1 MDNIRDIKT
10 RIKSVRE
17 IQKIT
22 RAMKMVATAKY
33 KKSHRRLQE
42 TKSYISEVETLL
54 LRVKKEVVLR
64 YNPYC
69 CDNAVAEKNLVVLVT
84 ADKGLC
90 GGFNSNLIK
99 TVLRSSE
106 KFDLYVIGKK
116 GRAFFIKHDEINL
129 VGDIT
134 GVFGTLDFKS
144 SRKIVGEIKKGF
156 LESKYRSVKVVYT
169 GFESMGRQPITE
181 QQILPMTPL
190 IETIEQDVPAKRMI
204 FEDSYETV
212 FNNLLEHYL
221 ELRFFKVLLE
231 SELSEHI
238 IRMNAMEAATTNAS
252 ELIDGLVLAYNRAR
266 QSVITKEILEIVGG
280 AEALNK

>member
-33 KKSHRRLQE
+33 KKANRRLQDI
-42 TKSYISEVETLL
+42 KSYISEVEILL
-54 LRVKKEVVLR
+54 LRARKEVVLR

-69 CDNAVAEKNLVVLVT
+69 SDNNLADRNLFVLIT
-84 ADKGLC
+84 SDKGLC

-99 TVLRSSE
+99 TVLRSSD

-116 GRAFFIKHDEINL
+116 GRAFFIKNEEINL
-129 VGDIT
+129 VGDVAD
-134 GVFGTLDFKS
+134 VFGSLSFKS
-144 SRKIVGEIKKGF
+144 SKKIVDEIKRGF
-156 LESKYRSVKVVYT
+156 LDSKYKSVKIIYT
-169 GFESMGRQPITE
+169 AFESMGRQPITE
-181 QQILPMTPL
+181 QQLLPITPF
-190 IETIEQDVPAKRMI
+190 IENIEREIPAKRMI
-204 FEDSYETV
+204 FEESYEAV
-212 FNNLLEHYL
+212 FNNMLEHYL
-221 ELRFFKVLLE
+221 ELQFFRILLE

-266 QSVITKEILEIVGG
+266 QSVITTEILEIVGG